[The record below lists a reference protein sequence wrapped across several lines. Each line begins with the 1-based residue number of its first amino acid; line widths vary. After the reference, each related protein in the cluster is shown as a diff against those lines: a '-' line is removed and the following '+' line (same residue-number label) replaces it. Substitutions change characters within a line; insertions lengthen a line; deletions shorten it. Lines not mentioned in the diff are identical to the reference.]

1 MSAQPPRAAPA
12 ATTAA
17 MVLVLAD
24 DDIVASLWKIE
35 HMPRKIEHVSGIR
48 QLGTHG
54 GTQAPA
60 RQLALT
66 LKEEISV
73 VPRHRIV
80 ERRLDRIAGPR
91 RADQPGR
98 HDDGEIGLVLLKR
111 PACEQRAEHRHVTEP
126 GHLLLVGLADI
137 LQEPTDDEA
146 LAVAHLDRGARTT
159 HDERGNRR
167 QAGSERDGIVE
178 IE

>member
-1 MSAQPPRAAPA
+1 MSAQPLSVVPA
-12 ATTAA
+12 AITAA
-17 MVLVLAD
+17 RVLVLAD

-35 HMPRKIEHVSGIR
+35 HMSREIEHVSGIR
-48 QLGTHG
+48 QLSTHRG
-54 GTQAPA
+54 AQAPA
-60 RQLALT
+60 RQLAFAF
-66 LKEEISV
+66 KEEISI
-73 VPRHRIV
+73 VPWHRIV

-91 RADQPGR
+91 RAHQPGR

-126 GHLLLVGLADI
+126 GHLLLVGLANI

-159 HDERGNRR
+159 HDERGNWR
-167 QAGSERDGIVE
+167 QAGPERDG
-178 IE
+178 